1 MGTILIWM
9 TAALIFGQIFR
20 ALSLPVIVG
29 FIASGY
35 LFSIVDFADE
45 QGLLE
50 IPSEVGIELLLFSIG
65 LKIRPSY
72 FLNPDLIIV
81 FLLHSLMVGASYFF
95 LIDLEVDR
103 DMKIFL
109 CIALT
114 FSSTIIA
121 SKSLESRKELTTF
134 HGRLAIIF
142 LIFQDILALLLLLY
156 STTGNISAQ
165 AFYLLILPLSLPI
178 IKRILSSLRSSEEL
192 ELIGSIVIALF
203 VGAFLFKTAGLTGEI
218 GALTMGILLSSHEAS
233 ERLSKKIWS
242 QRDTTACILYFSRH
256 EVNHRHA
263 DNTIFS
269 NGFNL
274 SNIEIDGI
282 IYFTNCFQT

>member
-1 MGTILIWM
+1 M
-9 TAALIFGQIFR
+9 TAALILGQIFR
-20 ALSLPVIVG
+20 TLSLPVIVG
-29 FIASGY
+29 FIAAGY
-35 LFSIVDFADE
+35 LFNIVDFADE
-45 QGLLE
+45 QGVLE

-72 FLNPDLIIV
+72 FLNSDLIIV

-142 LIFQDILALLLLLY
+142 LIFQD
-156 STTGNISAQ
+156 
-165 AFYLLILPLSLPI
+165 LSLI
-178 IKRILSSLRSSEEL
+178 HI
-192 ELIGSIVIALF
+192 
-203 VGAFLFKTAGLTGEI
+203 
-218 GALTMGILLSSHEAS
+218 
-233 ERLSKKIWS
+233 
-242 QRDTTACILYFSRH
+242 
-256 EVNHRHA
+256 
-263 DNTIFS
+263 
-269 NGFNL
+269 
-274 SNIEIDGI
+274 
-282 IYFTNCFQT
+282 

>member
-1 MGTILIWM
+1 
-9 TAALIFGQIFR
+9 
-20 ALSLPVIVG
+20 
-29 FIASGY
+29 
-35 LFSIVDFADE
+35 
-45 QGLLE
+45 
-50 IPSEVGIELLLFSIG
+50 
-65 LKIRPSY
+65 
-72 FLNPDLIIV
+72 
-81 FLLHSLMVGASYFF
+81 MVGASYFF
-95 LIDLEVDR
+95 LINLEVDR

-192 ELIGSIVIALF
+192 ELIGSIVFALF

-218 GALTMGILLSSHEAS
+218 GALTMGILLSSPVSYTH
-233 ERLSKKIWS
+233 L
-242 QRDTTACILYFSRH
+242 TLPTILL
-256 EVNHRHA
+256 V
-263 DNTIFS
+263 
-269 NGFNL
+269 
-274 SNIEIDGI
+274 
-282 IYFTNCFQT
+282 